1 MEIPARLPSF
11 LLSVFLALP
20 LAAQTLPETL
30 TLPQAIDI
38 ALSQRAEM
46 DAAREAINAR
56 IGAET
61 QADRSPNP
69 TLFLQSENWR
79 FHGSP
84 GFSPGSD
91 LDLFAYVSQP
101 IETAGKKN
109 RRVALA
115 AENRRIAELEQE
127 AARWK
132 IRQEVKRAYWNV
144 ISARGYETVLS
155 SRRDALTRLV
165 DYHEVRVRL
174 GAAAELDLI
183 KVRLESEKV
192 EMQYITAQTQI
203 ERARLELA
211 GAMGLPPPASNIALR
226 DPDLPDPRSSP
237 RLANLVETALSSR
250 TETRLG
256 RAMIERARA
265 RFKLQQAYAKPNVT
279 PYFGYKRNAGFN
291 TLIGGVSVP
300 LPVFDKKS
308 GAIEEA
314 ASEVRRFEA
323 TLRSIQA
330 RVRAEVTTAAA
341 LVRRRADM
349 LNRINDRMLGSA
361 DETARIALAAY
372 QEGGT
377 GLLNL
382 IDAQR
387 TQNEVALLFAQ
398 ASRDYALG
406 WLDLERAVGSDD
418 LFPASEPAQQAAL
431 R

>member
-1 MEIPARLPSF
+1 MELPARLH
-11 LLSVFLALP
+11 SVVLCAFLALP
-20 LAAQTLPETL
+20 SAAQSLPETL

-46 DAAREAINAR
+46 DAAREVINAR
-56 IGAET
+56 IGAEA
-61 QADRSPNP
+61 QADKSPNP

-79 FHGSP
+79 FHGTH

-101 IETAGKKN
+101 IETASKKN

-115 AENRRIAELEQE
+115 GEDRRIAELERE
-127 AARWK
+127 AAQWR
-132 IRQEVKRAYWNV
+132 IRQEVKRAYWNAM
-144 ISARGYETVLS
+144 SARSYETVLS
-155 SRRDALTRLV
+155 TRRDALARLV

-192 EMQYITAQTQI
+192 EMQYITAQTQV
-203 ERARLELA
+203 ERARLDLA
-211 GAMGLPPPASNIALR
+211 GAMGLPPPASNVALR
-226 DPDLPDPRSSP
+226 DPDLPDPRSSL
-237 RLANLVETALSSR
+237 RLDNLVETALSSR
-250 TETRLG
+250 AEVRLG

-265 RFKLQQAYAKPNVT
+265 RLNLQQAYAKPNVT
-279 PYFGYKRNAGFN
+279 PYFGYKRTAGFN

-300 LPVFDKKS
+300 LPVFDKRS

-330 RVRAEVTTAAA
+330 RVRAEVATAAA

-349 LNRINDRMLGSA
+349 LNRVNDRMLGSA

-372 QEGGT
+372 REGGI
-377 GLLNL
+377 GLLSL

-406 WLDLERAVGSDD
+406 WLDLERAVGSDE
-418 LFPASEPAQQAAL
+418 LSQTAEPSRTAAL
-431 R
+431 H